1 MSLNAGPESKVLNP
15 TEQWPEGIG
24 KACIPLISWTLAR
37 LWPLRSFLS
46 LSPCFSASLIATF
59 AATEAFECLLGT
71 ECTYCI
77 SFILEGHSYETINQ
91 GVLMIAQLNTGT

>member
-1 MSLNAGPESKVLNP
+1 MMSLNAGPESKVLNP

-46 LSPCFSASLIATF
+46 LSPCFSASLGTKALRL
-59 AATEAFECLLGT
+59 EHLL
-71 ECTYCI
+71 
-77 SFILEGHSYETINQ
+77 
-91 GVLMIAQLNTGT
+91 QLKLLSVYWALNVPTVSALFWKVIVMRQSIKEFL